1 MTANSNKLIYPQI
14 QKLNVNGF
22 ARIVSTGIGLPERT
36 MTNQDII
43 DRYHLFATDRAVQ
56 YTLGIKERRWVNPE
70 QKLPQLMARAV
81 TECLDRAGVD
91 IDQVDRIIYSKL
103 LGDYQIPASSVGLL
117 RELKVNKGIPA
128 FDISS
133 ACSGFMHALD
143 MALRFIGTGDDYVMI
158 LGGGITSMINQA
170 WNQPDP
176 KTVFMFGD
184 AIVAMLLEKT
194 EQKHFL
200 ASYLFTNHLLY
211 DNAYIPMGT
220 TFLNDADAARFNP
233 GIYTMQIPDG
243 RVIHNSV
250 VESAQIV
257 ADKLLQAT
265 GLTID
270 QIDIF
275 VTSEQNTQIWE
286 AQLDVLG
293 IPREKS
299 LSVFWKYG
307 NTVAAMSPLM
317 LDELISSG
325 RLERGMLVMMMAH
338 GAGASSGGCI
348 FRY

>member
-1 MTANSNKLIYPQI
+1 MTVINNNLIYPRI

-22 ARIVSTGIGLPERT
+22 ARIASTGTGLPEKV

-56 YTLGIKERRWVNPE
+56 YTLGIKERRWVDPE
-70 QKLPQLMARAV
+70 QKLTQLMAQAV
-81 TECLDRAGVD
+81 TECLQRAGAG
-91 IDQVDRIIYSKL
+91 IEQVDRIIYSKL
-103 LGDYQIPASSVGLL
+103 LGDHQIPASSVGLL
-117 RELKVNKGIPA
+117 RELKVDKGIPA

-194 EQKHFL
+194 KKKHFL

-220 TFLNDADAARFNP
+220 TFLNSAADTFNP

-243 RVIHNSV
+243 RVIRNSV
-250 VESAQIV
+250 VESARIV

-270 QIDIF
+270 KIDIF

-293 IPREKS
+293 IPKEKS

>member
-1 MTANSNKLIYPQI
+1 MTTNSNSIIYPPI
-14 QKLNVNGF
+14 QKLRVNSF
-22 ARIVSTGIGLPERT
+22 ARVLSTGIGLPEKAT
-36 MTNQDII
+36 SNQAII

-56 YTLGIKERRWVNPE
+56 YTLGIKERRWVDPE
-70 QKLPQLMARAV
+70 QKLTELMAQAV
-81 TECLDRAGVD
+81 KQCLDRAGVG
-91 IDQVDRIIYSKL
+91 IDKVDRIIYSKL
-103 LGDYQIPASSVGLL
+103 LGDDQIPAAAVGLL
-117 RELKVNKGIPA
+117 RELGVDKGIPA

-143 MALRFIGTGDDYVMI
+143 MALRYIGTGDDYVLI
-158 LGGGITSMINQA
+158 LGGGITSSGVQS
-170 WNQPDP
+170 WGRPDP

-194 EQKHFL
+194 AKRHFL

-211 DNAYIPMGT
+211 YNAYIPMGA
-220 TFLNDADAARFNP
+220 TFLHPGADQFNP

-243 RVIHNSV
+243 KVIHNSV
-250 VESAQIV
+250 VESARIV
-257 ADKLLQAT
+257 ADKLLQET

-270 QIDIF
+270 DIDIF

-286 AQLDVLG
+286 AQLDVLK
-293 IPREKS
+293 IPKEKS

-325 RLERGMLVMMMAH
+325 RLQRGMLVMMMAH

>member
-1 MTANSNKLIYPQI
+1 MTTNSNGIIYPPI
-14 QKLNVNGF
+14 QKLNVDGF
-22 ARIVSTGIGLPERT
+22 ARVVSTGIGIPEKAT
-36 MTNQDII
+36 SNQEII
-43 DRYHLFATDRAVQ
+43 DRYRLFATDRAVQ
-56 YTLGIKERRWVNPE
+56 YTLGIKERRWVDPE
-70 QKLPQLMARAV
+70 QKLTELMARAV
-81 TECLDRAGVD
+81 KQCLDRAGVG
-91 IDQVDRIIYSKL
+91 IDKVDRIIYSKL
-103 LGDYQIPASSVGLL
+103 LGDDQIPAAAVGLL
-117 RELKVNKGIPA
+117 RELGVAKGIPA

-143 MALRFIGTGDDYVMI
+143 MALRYIGTGDDYVLI
-158 LGGGITSMINQA
+158 LGGGITSSGTQS
-170 WNQPDP
+170 WGRPDP

-194 EQKHFL
+194 AEQHFM

-211 DNAYIPMGT
+211 YNAYIPMGA
-220 TFLNDADAARFNP
+220 TFLKPGADQFNP

-243 RVIHNSV
+243 KVIHASV
-250 VESAQIV
+250 VESARII
-257 ADKLLQAT
+257 ADKLLQET

-270 QIDIF
+270 DIDIF

-286 AQLDVLG
+286 AQLKVLK

-325 RLERGMLVMMMAH
+325 RLQRGMLVMMMAH

-348 FRY
+348 FKY

>member
-1 MTANSNKLIYPQI
+1 MTTNTLTYPPI
-14 QKLNVNGF
+14 QKLNVNRF
-22 ARIVSTGIGLPERT
+22 ARIVSTGIGLPEKV
-36 MTNQDII
+36 MTNQNII
-43 DRYHLFATDRAVQ
+43 DRYQLFATDRAVQ
-56 YTLGIKERRWVNPE
+56 YTLGIKERRWVSPE
-70 QKLPQLMARAV
+70 ENLSQLMARAV
-81 TECLDRAGVD
+81 TECLERAEVD
-91 IDQVDRIIYSKL
+91 IDKVDRVIYTKL
-103 LGDYQIPASSVGLL
+103 IGDYQIPASAVGLL
-117 RELKVNKGIPA
+117 HELGVNKGIPA

-143 MALRFIGTGDDYVMI
+143 MALRFIGTGDDYVLI
-158 LGGGITSMINQA
+158 LGGGITSSGTQT
-170 WNQPDP
+170 WDHPDP

-194 EQKHFL
+194 NTKHFL

-211 DNAYIPMGT
+211 HNAYIPAGS
-220 TFLNDADAARFNP
+220 TFLNSSTHQFNP

-250 VESAQIV
+250 VESARIV
-257 ADKLLQAT
+257 ADKLLQET
-265 GLTID
+265 GLTIGE
-270 QIDIF
+270 IDIF

-286 AQLDVLG
+286 AQLDTLG
-293 IPREKS
+293 IPKEKS

-317 LDELISSG
+317 LDELITSG
-325 RLERGMLVMMMAH
+325 RLQRGMMVMMMAH

>member
-1 MTANSNKLIYPQI
+1 MTTNNHNLIYPQI
-14 QKLNVNGF
+14 QNLNVNSF
-22 ARIVSTGIGLPERT
+22 ARIVSTGIGLPEKVT
-36 MTNQDII
+36 TNQDII

-56 YTLGIKERRWVNPE
+56 YTLGIKERRWVDPK
-70 QKLPQLMARAV
+70 QKLTQLMARAV
-81 TECLDRAGVD
+81 TECLQRAGVG

-103 LGDYQIPASSVGLL
+103 LGEYQIPASSVALL
-117 RELKVNKGIPA
+117 RELKVDKGIPA

-143 MALRFIGTGDDYVMI
+143 MALRYIGTGDDYVMI
-158 LGGGITSMINQA
+158 LGGGITSMVNQS

-194 EQKHFL
+194 NKKHFL
-200 ASYLFTNHLLY
+200 ASYIFTNHLLY

-220 TFLNDADAARFNP
+220 TFLNSTATKFGP
-233 GIYTMQIPDG
+233 GTYTMQIRDG

-250 VESAQIV
+250 VESTQV
-257 ADKLLQAT
+257 LADKLLQAT

-270 QIDIF
+270 DIDIF

-286 AQLDVLG
+286 AQLDILG

-299 LSVFWKYG
+299 RSVFWKYG

-317 LDELISSG
+317 LDELITSG
-325 RLERGMLVMMMAH
+325 QLERGMLVMMMAH